1 MRKDD
6 VLLRGTKS
14 GVTII
19 FNDQK
24 DFPELLTRLKEKLR
38 GAENFF
44 QGAEVTVDIGN
55 LLLTSK
61 ELLELEEVI
70 TREYGVKFL
79 RITHGEE
86 DTAPAGG
93 QGCGNPGAAAG
104 VPRPVSPTAPVPS
117 CENTILVRRTL
128 RSGQKVHYHGN
139 VVILGDVNPGA
150 EVVATGDIVVMGALR
165 GVAHAGARGNDKA
178 IVAAFRL
185 QPTQLRIG
193 NYISR
198 PPEGDAARPAVP
210 EVAQVKEGVVV
221 IDPYQPH

>member
-1 MRKDD
+1 MGRDD
-6 VLLRGTKS
+6 VLLRGTKN

-24 DFPELLTRLKEKLR
+24 DFPELLARLKGKLR

-44 QGAEVTVDIGN
+44 QGAEVTVDVGN
-55 LLLTSK
+55 LSLASE
-61 ELLELEEVI
+61 ELLQLEDLV

-79 RITHGEE
+79 KISRGEE
-86 DTAPAGG
+86 ETVPGG
-93 QGCGNPGAAAG
+93 GPGAGDPGAT
-104 VPRPVSPTAPVPS
+104 TALRRHSSSPVPLTR
-117 CENTILVRRTL
+117 ENTILVRRTI
-128 RSGQKVHYHGN
+128 RSGQKIQYHGN

-165 GVAHAGARGNDKA
+165 GVAHAGARGNDRA

-193 NYISR
+193 NHISR